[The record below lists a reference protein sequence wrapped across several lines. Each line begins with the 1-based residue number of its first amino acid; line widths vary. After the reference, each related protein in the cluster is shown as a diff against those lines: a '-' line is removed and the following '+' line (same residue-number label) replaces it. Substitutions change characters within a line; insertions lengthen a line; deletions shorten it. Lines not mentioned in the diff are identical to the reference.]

1 MELKYNINKI
11 HSDLLSNFEEVRI
24 DEKSDKKFGNY
35 FLISAINEGKE
46 VKLILTKKSVESGNL
61 NWSYYSN
68 PLKEDSLLVERT
80 SSIADITTDVKDVI
94 TKNRF
99 DEEYITSINNK

>member
-11 HSDLLSNFEEVRI
+11 HSDLLSNFEEVRV

-80 SSIADITTDVKDVI
+80 SSISDITSDVKDVI

>member
-11 HSDLLSNFEEVRI
+11 HSDFLSNFEEVRI

-61 NWSYYSN
+61 DWSYYSN
-68 PLKEDSLLVERT
+68 PLKEDSILVERT
-80 SSIADITTDVKDVI
+80 SSIANITIDVKDII

-99 DEEYITSINNK
+99 DEEYVSSINNK

>member
-46 VKLILTKKSVESGNL
+46 VKLILTKKSVETGNL

-68 PLKEDSLLVERT
+68 PLKDDSLLVERT
-80 SSIADITTDVKDVI
+80 SSIADITSDVKDVI

-99 DEEYITSINNK
+99 DEEYISSINNK

>member
-80 SSIADITTDVKDVI
+80 SSIVDITTDVKDVI

>member
-46 VKLILTKKSVESGNL
+46 VKLILTKKSVETGNL

-68 PLKEDSLLVERT
+68 PLKDDSLLVERT
-80 SSIADITTDVKDVI
+80 SSIVDITTDVKDVI

-99 DEEYITSINNK
+99 DEEYISSINNK

>member
-1 MELKYNINKI
+1 MDLKYNINKI
-11 HSDLLSNFEEVRI
+11 HSDFQSNFEEVKI
-24 DEKSDKKFGNY
+24 EEKSDKKFGNH

-68 PLKEDSLLVERT
+68 PLKEDSILVERS
-80 SSIADITTDVKDVI
+80 SSIANITNDVKDVI
-94 TKNRF
+94 VKSRF
-99 DEEYITSINNK
+99 DEEYISNINNK

>member
-46 VKLILTKKSVESGNL
+46 VKLILTKKSVETGNL

-68 PLKEDSLLVERT
+68 PLKDDSLLVERT

-99 DEEYITSINNK
+99 DEEYISSINNK

>member
-46 VKLILTKKSVESGNL
+46 VKLILTKKSVETGNL

-68 PLKEDSLLVERT
+68 PLKDDSLLVERT

-94 TKNRF
+94 SKNRF
-99 DEEYITSINNK
+99 DEEYISSINNK

>member
-46 VKLILTKKSVESGNL
+46 VKLILTKKSVETGNL

-68 PLKEDSLLVERT
+68 PLKDDSLLVERT
-80 SSIADITTDVKDVI
+80 SSISDITTDVKDVI

-99 DEEYITSINNK
+99 DEEYISSINNK

>member
-1 MELKYNINKI
+1 M
-11 HSDLLSNFEEVRI
+11 SNFEEVRI

-46 VKLILTKKSVESGNL
+46 VKLILTKKSVETGNL

-68 PLKEDSLLVERT
+68 PLKDDSLLVERT

-99 DEEYITSINNK
+99 DEEYISSINNK

>member
-11 HSDLLSNFEEVRI
+11 HSDFLSNFEEVSI
-24 DEKSDKKFGNY
+24 DEKSDKKLGNY

-46 VKLILTKKSVESGNL
+46 VKLILTKKSVENGNL
-61 NWSYYSN
+61 EWSYYSN
-68 PLKEDSLLVERT
+68 PLKEDSFLVERS

-94 TKNRF
+94 NKNKF
-99 DEEYITSINNK
+99 DEEYISSINNK

>member
-11 HSDLLSNFEEVRI
+11 HSDFLSNFDEVKI

-46 VKLILTKKSVESGNL
+46 VKLILTKKSVETGNL

-68 PLKEDSLLVERT
+68 PLKDDSLLVERT
-80 SSIADITTDVKDVI
+80 SSIADITNDVKDVI

-99 DEEYITSINNK
+99 DEEYISSINNK

>member
-46 VKLILTKKSVESGNL
+46 VAGVLKKKALQIGNTATNAFDKTK
-61 NWSYYSN
+61 
-68 PLKEDSLLVERT
+68 
-80 SSIADITTDVKDVI
+80 
-94 TKNRF
+94 
-99 DEEYITSINNK
+99 

>member
-11 HSDLLSNFEEVRI
+11 HSELLSNFEEVRI

-80 SSIADITTDVKDVI
+80 SSISDITTDVKDVI

-99 DEEYITSINNK
+99 DEEYISSINNK

>member
-94 TKNRF
+94 VKNRF

>member
-80 SSIADITTDVKDVI
+80 SSIVDITTDVKDVI
-94 TKNRF
+94 VKNRF

>member
-1 MELKYNINKI
+1 MDLKYNINKI
-11 HSDLLSNFEEVRI
+11 HSDFLSNFEEVKI
-24 DEKSDKKFGNY
+24 DEKSDIKFGNY

-68 PLKEDSLLVERT
+68 PLKEDSFLVERS
-80 SSIADITTDVKDVI
+80 SSIADITTDVKDI
-94 TKNRF
+94 IGKNKF
-99 DEEYITSINNK
+99 DEDYISTINNK

>member
-68 PLKEDSLLVERT
+68 PLKEDSLLVERI
-80 SSIADITTDVKDVI
+80 SSISDITTDVKDVI

>member
-11 HSDLLSNFEEVRI
+11 HGDFLSNFEEVKI

-46 VKLILTKKSVESGNL
+46 VKMILTKKSVETGNL

-68 PLKEDSLLVERT
+68 PLKDDSLLVERT

-99 DEEYITSINNK
+99 DEEYISSINNK

>member
-11 HSDLLSNFEEVRI
+11 HGDLLSNFEEVRI